1 MTHNGRRM
9 PLSTKVYPF
18 DAEVC
23 RDQELR
29 SRRHLQYGAIVA
41 DASNDAVAPAFS
53 GEAADPF
60 DELSFRQQA
69 T

>member
-1 MTHNGRRM
+1 MTHTVRRM
-9 PLSTKVYPF
+9 PLPTKVHTF

-23 RDQELR
+23 GDQELR
-29 SRRHLQYGAIVA
+29 SRRYLQYGAIVA
-41 DASNDAVAPAFS
+41 DTSNDAAAPAFAN
-53 GEAADPF
+53 EPADPF